1 MLKPKTWALV
11 SNGVRAR
18 VLRGLESSA
27 SDGPEELIFKSKSTH
42 LQNALADR
50 SGRSF
55 ASDGSGRRSAM
66 DAGSDP
72 IFRDMQDF
80 AHEILGVLRR
90 RFKRGEFRQ
99 LAVFA
104 SPRMIGILRAD
115 WPPDLGQVVVF
126 ERVLNLVGLSEAELR
141 RTVRDVLKEEHL
153 C

>member
-18 VLRGLESSA
+18 ILRGLESSA
-27 SDGPEELIFKSKSTH
+27 ANGPEELIFKSKSAH
-42 LQNALADR
+42 LQKALADR

-66 DAGSDP
+66 EASSDP
-72 IFRDMQDF
+72 ILQDMHDF
-80 AHEILGVLRR
+80 AQEILGVLLGC
-90 RFKRGEFRQ
+90 FKRGEFRQ

-104 SPRMIGILRAD
+104 SPRMLGILRAD
-115 WPPDLGQVVVF
+115 WPPDLGQALVF
-126 ERVLNLVGLSEAELR
+126 ERALNLVGLPEAELR
-141 RTVRDVLKEEHL
+141 RTVRDVLTEERL